1 MSYIKNKVS
10 DFFKSE
16 PNTKEVHA
24 TSDGFLFKKKIEAVD
39 HAKTLN
45 DDHPKVETY
54 VNENLPEPNPEQSEQ
69 LKKEFFDLFKEYP
82 AEGLTDEQIET
93 LINEELEK

>member
-1 MSYIKNKVS
+1 MSDIKTKVS

-16 PNTKEVHA
+16 PKTEKVYA
-24 TSDGFLFKKKIEAVD
+24 TSDDILFKKKVDATD
-39 HAKTLN
+39 HAIFLN
-45 DDHPKVETY
+45 PDHPEVVTY
-54 VNENLPEPNPEQSEQ
+54 TNDNLPEPNPEQSEQ

-82 AEGLTDEQIET
+82 EESLTDEQIET

>member
-1 MSYIKNKVS
+1 MSDIKTKVS

-24 TSDGFLFKKKIEAVD
+24 TSDGFLFKKKTEAVD

-45 DDHPKVETY
+45 DDHPKVETFT
-54 VNENLPEPNPEQSEQ
+54 NDDLPEPNPEQSEQ
-69 LKKEFFDLFKEYP
+69 LKKEYQDLFKELP
-82 AEGLTDEQIET
+82 AENLTDEEIEN
-93 LINEELEK
+93 LINAELEK

>member
-1 MSYIKNKVS
+1 MSDIKTKVS

-24 TSDGFLFKKKIEAVD
+24 TSDDILFKKKTDATD
-39 HAKTLN
+39 HAVYLN
-45 DDHPKVETY
+45 PDHPEVVTY
-54 VNENLPEPNPEQSEQ
+54 YNENLPEPNPEQSEQ